1 MVIRMNTGGL
11 AVTNC
16 FLVGDEATRQAV
28 VFDAPNDT
36 VAPLLDEAAG
46 RGFDVVGL
54 WLTHGHFDHVAD
66 HAVVTGRFPGAK
78 VLIHPLDEPKLENP
92 TSRLFRL
99 PFEIPPRRAD
109 AHVADGQELALG
121 DLRVRVIH
129 TPGHSPGHVMYHFVD
144 EGVLVGGDLVIMG
157 AVGRTDFPDASFA
170 ELQASIRTVMRLPP
184 DTTLLPGHGQPSTLR
199 QEMETNPYVREAVA
213 DEP

>member
-1 MVIRMNTGGL
+1 MIIRMNTGGL

-16 FLVGDEATRQAV
+16 FLVADEATKQAV

-36 VAPLLDEAAG
+36 VAPLLDEASRQG
-46 RGFDVVGL
+46 LDVVGL

-66 HAVVTGRFPGAK
+66 HAVVTSRFPSAK

-109 AHVADGQELALG
+109 AHVADGEALTLG
-121 DLRVRVIH
+121 SLRVQVIY
-129 TPGHSPGHVMYHFVD
+129 TPGHSPGHVMYHFPD
-144 EGVLVGGDLVIMG
+144 EAVLIGGDLIIMG

-170 ELQASIRTVMRLPP
+170 ELQASIRKVMRLPP

-199 QEMETNPYVREAVA
+199 QELETNPYVQEALEG
-213 DEP
+213 EP